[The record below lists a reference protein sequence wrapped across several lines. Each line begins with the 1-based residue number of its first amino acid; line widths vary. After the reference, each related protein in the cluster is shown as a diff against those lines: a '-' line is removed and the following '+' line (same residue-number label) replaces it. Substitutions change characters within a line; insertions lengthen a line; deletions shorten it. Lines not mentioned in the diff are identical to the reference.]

1 LKSSNVVFYFA
12 FKLVLIRW
20 SLMSFF
26 FRLNGDQ
33 AHWIYAW
40 IFDALHAFDIICNAD
55 NVQTWPTSIMW
66 QGKSTNRFSLSKG
79 RRFDSNESAIDL
91 IIGPWFEIMTS
102 MDANLRIGRWLET
115 GCRSESIIYIYIYI
129 YICINKVS

>member
-1 LKSSNVVFYFA
+1 MEIYIKTAWKSSNVVFYFA
-12 FKLVLIRW
+12 FKLVFIRG

-40 IFDALHAFDIICNAD
+40 NFDALHSFDIICNAD
-55 NVQTWPTSIMW
+55 DVQTWPTSIMW
-66 QGKSTNRFSLSKG
+66 QGKSTNRSSLSKG
-79 RRFDSNESAIDL
+79 RPFDSNESTIVL
-91 IIGPWFEIMTS
+91 RIGPWFEIMTS

-115 GCRSESIIYIYIYI
+115 ECRSQSMIYIYI
-129 YICINKVS
+129 